1 MNLGRDSIAR
11 RLLWRLLS
19 GCLLVGLV
27 MAVAVATLIAR
38 QTQELL
44 DYQLEQVARVLIDH
58 DFNRLNVPLVDDP
71 AAHLDIQV
79 LDREGRRI
87 YRSGNEVDVP
97 VDAPLGFSR
106 QISRTDPDEDGVIDE
121 VMLRVFTL
129 RSEFRTV
136 QVMQPWTLRQELAWE
151 AGARLFLVATAALA
165 GLVLVALAS
174 VHGALKPLRQ
184 LHDELGQRGAD
195 SLAPIVL
202 TDAPTDLQRPLL
214 ALNGLLAR
222 LDDSLQAHR
231 HFIADAAHQLRTPLA
246 VVHLQSDN
254 LARTPDGPEREQ
266 AQLRLSQGLERLQ
279 RLVEQL
285 LALARLE
292 HHGEAAAPQSCDL
305 KEVATEALVGLAL
318 AAAQRGVE
326 LVLEADEAV
335 PVPGPATEWRMLI
348 DNLVDNAIK
357 HGPRDS
363 VAQLRVVQER
373 GQALLDVCDQ
383 GPGIAPAD
391 RQRVLQRFAR
401 GEGHGG
407 GSGLGLAIVAEVA
420 RRQGAA
426 LVLDEPPQ
434 GPGLCVRVTVP
445 ALASPPQ

>member
-1 MNLGRDSIAR
+1 MNVGRDSIAR

-27 MAVAVATLIAR
+27 MAITVAALVAR

-151 AGARLFLVATAALA
+151 AGVRLFLVAMAALA

-184 LHDELGQRGAD
+184 LHDELGRRGAD

-202 TDAPTDLQRPLL
+202 TDAPADLQRPLW

-246 VVHLQSDN
+246 AVRLQSDN
-254 LARTPDGPEREQ
+254 LARTPEGPEREL
-266 AQLRLSQGLERLQ
+266 AQQRLGQGLERLQ

-292 HHGEAAAPQSCDL
+292 HRDPTASPQTCDL
-305 KEVATEALVGLAL
+305 KAVATEALVGLAL
-318 AAAQRGVE
+318 AAAQRGIE
-326 LVLEADEAV
+326 LVLEADEPV
-335 PVPGPATEWRMLI
+335 PVPGGDTEWRMLI

-363 VAQLRVVQER
+363 VVHLRAARAQ
-373 GQALLDVCDQ
+373 GQALLEVSDQ
-383 GPGIAPAD
+383 GPGIAAAD

-420 RRQGAA
+420 RRQGATLA
-426 LVLDEPPQ
+426 LDEPPH
-434 GPGLCVRVTVP
+434 GRGLRVRVTVP
-445 ALASPPQ
+445 ALPLQ

>member
-1 MNLGRDSIAR
+1 MNVGRDSIAR
-11 RLLWRLLS
+11 RLLLRLLS

-27 MAVAVATLIAR
+27 MAITVAALVAR

-151 AGARLFLVATAALA
+151 AGARLFLVAMAALA

-246 VVHLQSDN
+246 AVRLQSDN
-254 LARTPDGPEREQ
+254 LARTPEGPGREQ

-292 HHGEAAAPQSCDL
+292 HRDTATVPQSCDL

-326 LVLEADEAV
+326 LVFEADEAV
-335 PVPGPATEWRMLI
+335 PVPGAATEWRMLI

-363 VAQLRVVQER
+363 VVQLRVAQAQ
-373 GQALLDVCDQ
+373 GQALLEVSDQ
-383 GPGIAPAD
+383 GPGIAAAD

-420 RRQGAA
+420 RRQGATLA
-426 LVLDEPPQ
+426 LDEPPH
-434 GPGLCVRVTVP
+434 GRGLRVRVTVP
-445 ALASPPQ
+445 ALPLQ